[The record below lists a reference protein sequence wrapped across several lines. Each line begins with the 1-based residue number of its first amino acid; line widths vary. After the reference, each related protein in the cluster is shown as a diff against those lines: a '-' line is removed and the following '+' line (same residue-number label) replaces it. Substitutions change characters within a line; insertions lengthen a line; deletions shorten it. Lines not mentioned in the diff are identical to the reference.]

1 MTSNYQ
7 TLMHEYMIE
16 RANDPQVF
24 VTEDKVNDVLRLSD
38 GTTEIELTEYQALLA
53 IERLADARNA
63 MLDRWAEEDA

>member
-1 MTSNYQ
+1 
-7 TLMHEYMIE
+7 MHEYMIE